1 MAGSKAHPSS
11 GIRPLRSNTS
21 RGLSIS
27 GTWGRGKLRPQ
38 AIPVGPSKGQSCS
51 MKTSVAPRI
60 SIAWKAAE
68 SSHPIAESA
77 HRLFMLLSTSGAAE
91 GSSIRFSLT
100 CGHGI
105 YCEDKMTTAERH
117 TWSELYLMQ
126 DLYSAWIRVLL
137 RWLYLEGMSCC
148 PTATVEFESEAKA
161 AEAAADWTRLSEGSW
176 AVQSVERS
184 AVAIHNEAFEAE
196 EAQ

>member
-1 MAGSKAHPSS
+1 
-11 GIRPLRSNTS
+11 
-21 RGLSIS
+21 
-27 GTWGRGKLRPQ
+27 
-38 AIPVGPSKGQSCS
+38 
-51 MKTSVAPRI
+51 
-60 SIAWKAAE
+60 
-68 SSHPIAESA
+68 
-77 HRLFMLLSTSGAAE
+77 
-91 GSSIRFSLT
+91 
-100 CGHGI
+100 
-105 YCEDKMTTAERH
+105 MTTAERH

-196 EAQ
+196 ETRYQEHDVATRHGASLARGEVGHAPCLLCASLAYPCLQAAPRVEWSCRRAG